1 MASRLLTFRGRGIT
15 THTDAPAPLAPPE
28 PPKPRPSL
36 RPILPPWL
44 RHRAELRNTA
54 HWAVRHVAHLGA
66 LHAVRLPLYGGRL
79 LIYSPRGAWR
89 AFASGTR
96 WLFDADGLTVQRH
109 AITSLASSVM
119 GHERSGHVSQYRSLS
134 KEHGHRVRGR
144 LIVVAIAGVFG
155 LPMLASYPRLPL
167 LGVLV
172 GIGLLGWHGRR
183 KDRPIVDSGVIEA
196 PGVRTITPDMVVAA
210 FHAASLGSEKEPITF
225 QAPGVHRDGKGFA
238 ARIVLPIG
246 VTVAKAVEKLEVI
259 ASGLD
264 VQKVQVFLSQMPVAS
279 ERSERRVM
287 LWVADTDPYASKS
300 PITPLAKMDRLDFWK
315 GFPFG
320 IDAKSALVSW
330 SLVFSGMLT
339 GAQTRM
345 GKTFAARIPVAAAAL
360 DPYVSIIVANL
371 KGDNAWKPFQG
382 VAHWYRSGVRTA
394 VMRATVEMLRDQVE
408 EMNRRQE
415 LIETLPHDRC
425 PESKLTPAL
434 ARDKRLNMGLRVIAI
449 DEVQR
454 LLECETP
461 AWDEDDV
468 PTGRGRP
475 KKIPTVADMARLYL
489 TDLAKVGS
497 SSGIML
503 DLATQD
509 PNSDILPTGIRGQ
522 LGKRFALKVRD
533 YQASNCILGT
543 GCSSKGWD
551 ASKLEDRHKGVGW
564 LLGND
569 DSELSDSDAQ
579 IVRTHFMDLPTLQA
593 ICDRG
598 RELRI
603 KAGTLTGEAAGE
615 ALVVE
620 TPARPFLDDVRAVFG
635 IGETRLWSEQIASRL
650 AERWPETYDGWD
662 ASDLGTQLG
671 RHNVKTVQVWGETPE
686 GTNANR
692 KGVTLESL
700 ADTELQ
706 GAR

>member
-1 MASRLLTFRGRGIT
+1 VAARLLTFRGRRGIT
-15 THTDAPAPLAPPE
+15 THTDAPAPTPPPE
-28 PPKPRPSL
+28 PPKPRPSHR

-44 RHRAELRNTA
+44 RHVSELRKTLR
-54 HWAVRHVAHLGA
+54 WAVLHVAYLA
-66 LHAVRLPLYGGRL
+66 AFHAVRLPLSALRL

-89 AFASGTR
+89 AFASGVR
-96 WLFDADGLTVQRH
+96 WLADADGLTVQRH
-109 AITSLASSVM
+109 AITSLAGSVM
-119 GHERSGHVSQYRSLS
+119 GHERSGHVAQYRSLS
-134 KEHGHRVRGR
+134 KEHAHRVRSHF
-144 LIVVAIAGVFG
+144 LILVAAVAFG
-155 LPMLASYPRLPL
+155 LPALASLGPRIPTLAVVL
-167 LGVLV
+167 AVGVA
-172 GIGLLGWHGRR
+172 GWHGRR
-183 KDRPIVDSGVIEA
+183 KDRPIFDQAVIDV
-196 PGVRTITPDMVVAA
+196 PGARPITPDMVVAA
-210 FHAASLGSEKEPITF
+210 FSAASLGSEKEPITF

-246 VTVAKAVEKLEVI
+246 VTVAKAVEKLEQI

-264 VQKVQVFLSQMPVAS
+264 VQKVQVFLGQMPVAS

-287 LWVADTDPYASKS
+287 LWVADEDPYAKKT

-320 IDAKSALVSW
+320 IDAKGLLVSW

-345 GKTFAARIPVAAAAL
+345 GKTFAARIPVAAATL

-394 VMRATVEMLRDQVE
+394 VMRATVEMLKDQVE

-475 KKIPTVADMARLYL
+475 KKIPTVADMAKLYL

-503 DLATQD
+503 DIATQD

-615 ALVVE
+615 DLVVE
-620 TPARPFLDDVRAVFG
+620 TPTRPFLDDVRAVFG
-635 IGETRLWSEQIASRL
+635 IGETKLWSETIASRL

-662 ASDLGTQLG
+662 ASDLGVQLG
-671 RHNVKTVQVWGETPE
+671 RHSIRTVQVWGKTPDDTE
-686 GTNANR
+686 ANR
-692 KGVTLESL
+692 KGISL
-700 ADTELQ
+700 DSLTDAVI
-706 GAR
+706 

>member
-1 MASRLLTFRGRGIT
+1 MASRLLTFRGRAIT
-15 THTDAPAPLAPPE
+15 THTDSPAPTAPPE
-28 PPKPRPSL
+28 PPKPRPSH
-36 RPILPPWL
+36 RPVLPPWL
-44 RHRAELRNTA
+44 RQRDELRNAA
-54 HWAVRHVAHLGA
+54 HWAVGHIAHLGA
-66 LHAVRLPLYGGRL
+66 FHAVRLPKYGGRL
-79 LIYSPRGAWR
+79 LVYSPRGAYR

-109 AITSLASSVM
+109 AITSLAGSVM
-119 GHERSGHVSQYRSLS
+119 GHERSGHVAQYRSLA
-134 KEHGHRVRGR
+134 KEHGHRVRTR
-144 LIVVAIAGVFG
+144 LLLVVALLVFG
-155 LPMLASYPRLPL
+155 LPALASYPRIPL
-167 LGVLV
+167 LAVAL

-183 KDRPIVDSGVIEA
+183 KDRPIVDSGVIDV

-210 FHAASLGSEKEPITF
+210 FHAAGLGSEKEPITF

-246 VTVAKAVEKLEVI
+246 VTVAKATERIEQI

-264 VQKVQVFLSQMPVAS
+264 VQKVQVFMGQMPVAS
-279 ERSERRVM
+279 ERSERRLM
-287 LWVADTDPYASKS
+287 LWVADEDPYAKKT

-320 IDAKSALVSW
+320 IDAKGALVSW
-330 SLVFSGMLT
+330 SLVFSGLLV

-345 GKTFAARIPVAAAAL
+345 GKTFAARIPLAAAAL
-360 DPYVSIIVANL
+360 DENVSIIVANL

-382 VAHWYRSGVRTA
+382 IAHWYRSGVRTA

-434 ARDKRLNMGLRVIAI
+434 ARDKRLHMELRVIAI

-454 LLECETP
+454 LLECDTP

-475 KKIPTVADMARLYL
+475 KKIPTVADLGKLYL

-503 DLATQD
+503 DIATQD
-509 PNSDILPTGIRGQ
+509 PNGDILPTGIRGQ

-543 GCSSKGWD
+543 GCSAKGWD

-615 ALVVE
+615 ALEPE

-635 IGETRLWSEQIASRL
+635 IGETKLWSETIALRM
-650 AERWPETYDGWD
+650 AEKWPETYDGWD
-662 ASDLGTQLG
+662 ASDLGVQLG
-671 RHNVKTVQVWGETPE
+671 RHNIKTVQVWAKTPDD
-686 GTNANR
+686 TDANR
-692 KGVTLESL
+692 KGIALEQL
-700 ADTELQ
+700 TDAVI
-706 GAR
+706 

>member
-1 MASRLLTFRGRGIT
+1 MFTFRDRGIT
-15 THTDAPAPLAPPE
+15 THTDAPVPTPPPE
-28 PPKPRPSL
+28 PFKPRPSL

-44 RHRAELRNTA
+44 RQRDELRNA
-54 HWAVRHVAHLGA
+54 VRWAVLHVAHRGA
-66 LHAVRLPLYGGRL
+66 FHAVRLPKYGGRL

-89 AFASGTR
+89 AFASGIR
-96 WLFDADGLTVQRH
+96 WLFGSDGLVVQRH
-109 AITSLASSVM
+109 AITSLAATAL
-119 GHERSGHVSQYRSLS
+119 GHERTAHTHLYRSLS
-134 KEHGHRVRGR
+134 KEHAHRVRTR
-144 LIVVAIAGVFG
+144 LFVVAIAAIFG
-155 LPMLASYPRLPL
+155 LPALASYPRLPL
-167 LGVLV
+167 LGLLV

-210 FHAASLGSEKEPITF
+210 FTAASLGSEKDPITF

-246 VTVAKAVEKLEVI
+246 VPVAKAVEKLEVI

-264 VQKVQVFLSQMPVAS
+264 VQKVQVFLGQMPVAT
-279 ERSERRVM
+279 ERSERRLM
-287 LWVADTDPYASKS
+287 LWVADEDPYAKKT

-320 IDAKSALVSW
+320 IDAKGVLVSW
-330 SLVFSGMLT
+330 SLVFSGLLV

-360 DPYVSIIVANL
+360 DPNVSIIVANL

-394 VMRATVEMLRDQVE
+394 VMRATVEMLKDQVD

-415 LIETLPHDRC
+415 LVETLPHDRC

-434 ARDKRLNMGLRVIAI
+434 ARDKRLDMGLRVIAI

-475 KKIPTVADMARLYL
+475 KKIPTVADLAKLYL

-503 DLATQD
+503 DIATQD
-509 PNSDILPTGIRGQ
+509 PNSEVLPTGIRGQ

-533 YQASNCILGT
+533 WQASQCILGT
-543 GCSSKGWD
+543 GTAKKGWD
-551 ASKLEDRHKGVGW
+551 ASQLEDRHKGVGW

-615 ALVVE
+615 DLVVE

-635 IGETRLWSEQIASRL
+635 IGETKLWSETIASRL

-662 ASDLGTQLG
+662 ASDLGVQLG
-671 RHNVKTVQVWGETPE
+671 RHNIKTVQVWGKTPDDTE
-686 GTNANR
+686 ANR
-692 KGVTLESL
+692 KGISL
-700 ADTELQ
+700 DSLH
-706 GAR
+706 

>member
-15 THTDAPAPLAPPE
+15 THTDTPTAPPE
-28 PPKPRPSL
+28 PPKPRPRL
-36 RPILPPWL
+36 RPILPLWL
-44 RHRAELRNTA
+44 RDRSQLRSTSE
-54 HWAVRHVAHLGA
+54 WAVRHLAHLGA

-79 LIYSPRGAWR
+79 LVYSPRGAYR
-89 AFASGTR
+89 AFASGAN
-96 WLFDADGLTVQRH
+96 WLFDGDGLTVQRH
-109 AITSLASSVM
+109 AIMSLAGSVM
-119 GHERSGHVSQYRSLS
+119 GHERSGHVAQYRSLS
-134 KEHGHRVRGR
+134 KEHAKRVRGR
-144 LIVVAIAGVFG
+144 LFVVALAVFFG
-155 LPMLASYPRLPL
+155 LPALASYPHIPL
-167 LGVLV
+167 LAVAL

-210 FHAASLGSEKEPITF
+210 FSAAGLGGEKDPITF

-279 ERSERRVM
+279 ERSERRLM
-287 LWVADTDPYASKS
+287 LWVADEDPYAKKT

-320 IDAKSALVSW
+320 IDAKGALVSW
-330 SLVFSGMLT
+330 SLVFSGLLV
-339 GAQTRM
+339 GAKTRM

-360 DPYVSIIVANL
+360 DPHVKIYVVNL
-371 KGDNAWKPFQG
+371 KGDNAWKPFQA
-382 VAHWYRSGVRTA
+382 VAHFYRSGIRTA
-394 VMRATVEMLRDQVE
+394 VMRATVEMLRDLVE

-415 LIETLPHDRC
+415 LIETLPPDRC

-434 ARDKRLNMGLRVIAI
+434 SRDKRLDMGLLVVAI

-454 LLECETP
+454 LLECDTP
-461 AWDEDDV
+461 AWDEDE

-475 KKIPTVADMARLYL
+475 KKIPTVADLGKLYL

-497 SSGIML
+497 SAGIML
-503 DLATQD
+503 DIATQD
-509 PNSDILPTGIRGQ
+509 PNGEVLPTGIRGQ
-522 LGKRFALKVRD
+522 LGKRMALKVRD

-543 GCSSKGWD
+543 GCAAKGWD

-615 ALVVE
+615 ALEPE

-635 IGETRLWSEQIASRL
+635 IGETKLWSETIALRL

-662 ASDLGTQLG
+662 ASDLGVQLG
-671 RHNVKTVQVWGETPE
+671 RHNVKTVQVWAKTPDDID
-686 GTNANR
+686 ANR
-692 KGVTLESL
+692 KGIALEQL
-700 ADTELQ
+700 TDAVI
-706 GAR
+706 

>member
-1 MASRLLTFRGRGIT
+1 MHVL
-15 THTDAPAPLAPPE
+15 HT
-28 PPKPRPSL
+28 
-36 RPILPPWL
+36 
-44 RHRAELRNTA
+44 
-54 HWAVRHVAHLGA
+54 LGF
-66 LHAVRLPLYGGRL
+66 HAVRLPKYGGRL
-79 LIYSPRGAWR
+79 AIYSPRGACR
-89 AFASGTR
+89 AVGTGAR
-96 WLFDADGLTVQRH
+96 WLFDADGLVVQRH
-109 AITSLASSVM
+109 AITSLASTAL
-119 GHERSGHVSQYRSLS
+119 GHERSAHTNTYRSLS
-134 KEHGHRVRGR
+134 KEHAHRVRNR
-144 LIVVAIAGVFG
+144 LFLVVIAAVVVPSMLNTLSPRIPGLALVVA
-155 LPMLASYPRLPL
+155 
-167 LGVLV
+167 
-172 GIGLLGWHGRR
+172 IGLLGWHGRR
-183 KDRPIVDSGVIEA
+183 KDRPIIDSGVIEA

-210 FHAASLGSEKEPITF
+210 CSAAGLGSDKDPITF

-264 VQKVQVFLSQMPVAS
+264 VQKVQVFLGQMPVAS
-279 ERSERRVM
+279 ERSERRLM
-287 LWVADTDPYASKS
+287 LWVADEDPYAKKT

-320 IDAKSALVSW
+320 LDAKGALVSW
-330 SLVFSGMLT
+330 SLVFSGLLV
-339 GAQTRM
+339 GAKTRM

-360 DPYVSIIVANL
+360 DFSVKIIVANL
-371 KGDNAWKPFQG
+371 KGDNAWKPFQS

-394 VMRATVEMLRDQVE
+394 VMRATVEMLKGLVD

-425 PESKLTPAL
+425 PNSKVTPAL
-434 ARDKRLNMGLRVIAI
+434 CRDKRLDIGLIIVAI

-461 AWDEDDV
+461 AWDEDE

-475 KKIPTVADMARLYL
+475 KKIPTIADLAKLYL

-497 SSGIML
+497 SVGIML
-503 DLATQD
+503 DIATQD
-509 PNSDILPTGIRGQ
+509 PNSEILPSGIRGQ
-522 LGKRFALKVRD
+522 LGKRLALKVRD

-564 LLGND
+564 LLGSD
-569 DSELSDSDAQ
+569 DAEDELSDSDAQ

-603 KAGTLTGEAAGE
+603 KAGTLTGEAAG
-615 ALVVE
+615 ADLVVE

-635 IGETRLWSEQIASRL
+635 IGETKLWSEAIASRL
-650 AERWPETYDGWD
+650 ASRWPETYDGWD
-662 ASDLGTQLG
+662 ASDLGMQLG
-671 RHNVKTVQVWGETPE
+671 RHNIKTVQVWGETPE

-692 KGVTLESL
+692 KGVALEAL
-700 ADTELQ
+700 TDPFE
-706 GAR
+706 GV

>member
-1 MASRLLTFRGRGIT
+1 VSARLLAFRTRGIT
-15 THTDAPAPLAPPE
+15 THVDAPPPAE
-28 PPKPRPSL
+28 PPKPRPAH

-44 RHRAELRNTA
+44 RHRAELRSAATWAIA
-54 HWAVRHVAHLGA
+54 HIAHLCA
-66 LHAVRLPLYGGRL
+66 FHAVRLPKYGARL
-79 LIYSPRGAWR
+79 AIYSPRGAWR
-89 AFASGTR
+89 AVGSGAR

-109 AITSLASSVM
+109 AITSLAGSVM

-134 KEHGHRVRGR
+134 KEHAHRVRGR
-144 LIVVAIAGVFG
+144 LLVVVAAAVMGLPALARYPRIPAVAVAIAV
-155 LPMLASYPRLPL
+155 
-167 LGVLV
+167 
-172 GIGLLGWHGRR
+172 GLLGWHGRR

-196 PGVRTITPDMVVAA
+196 PGVRAITPDMVSAA
-210 FHAASLGSEKEPITF
+210 FSAAGLGSEKEPITF

-246 VTVAKAVEKLEVI
+246 VTVAKAVEKLEQI

-279 ERSERRVM
+279 ERSERRLM
-287 LWVADTDPYASKS
+287 LWVADEDPYAKKT
-300 PITPLAKMDRLDFWK
+300 PVTPLAKMDRLDFWK

-320 IDAKSALVSW
+320 LDAKGTLVSW
-330 SLVFSGMLT
+330 SLVFSGLLV
-339 GAQTRM
+339 GAKTRM

-360 DPYVSIIVANL
+360 DPNVRIIVANL
-371 KGDNAWKPFQG
+371 KGDNAWKPFQS
-382 VAHWYRSGVRTA
+382 VAHWYRSGMRTA
-394 VMRATVEMLRDQVE
+394 VMRDTIEMLRGLVE

-434 ARDKRLNMGLRVIAI
+434 ARDKRLDMGLTVVAI

-461 AWDEDDV
+461 AWDEDE

-475 KKIPTVADMARLYL
+475 KKIPSIGDLARLYL

-497 SSGIML
+497 SAGIML
-503 DLATQD
+503 DIATQD
-509 PNSDILPTGIRGQ
+509 PNSEVLPTGIRGQ
-522 LGKRFALKVRD
+522 LGKRLALKVRD

-543 GCSSKGWD
+543 GCAAKGWD

-564 LLGND
+564 LLGTD

-615 ALVVE
+615 DLVVE

-650 AERWPETYDGWD
+650 AARWPETYDGWD

-671 RHNVKTVQVWGETPE
+671 RHNIKTVQVWGETPE

-700 ADTELQ
+700 ADTELP